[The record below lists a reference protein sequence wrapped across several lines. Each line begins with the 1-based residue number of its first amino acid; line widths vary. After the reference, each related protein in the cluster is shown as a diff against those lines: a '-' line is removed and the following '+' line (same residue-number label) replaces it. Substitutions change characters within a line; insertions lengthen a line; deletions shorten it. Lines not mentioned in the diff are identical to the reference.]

1 VVLAPDEHRVLL
13 EGAGAVK
20 DAALVLVYA
29 ASQADVMA
37 RVPKLTK
44 TLGPDTRLWVAYPKA
59 KKLGTDVNRD
69 ILAGLLREHGFEPA
83 RMISIDGTWSAMWFK
98 PR

>member
-1 VVLAPDEHRVLL
+1 V
-13 EGAGAVK
+13 GG
-20 DAALVLVYA
+20 
-29 ASQADVMA
+29 
-37 RVPKLTK
+37 
-44 TLGPDTRLWVAYPKA
+44 PKA